1 MVHLKFFKHFCAIP
15 DRNAQPKSLVGKPI
29 NNENKKIR
37 LLHTKALALLFF
49 VATRIRDAI
58 ADYVFFIFRKFLA
71 FAWATSFTTVRQ
83 DSDMY
88 FLHELKSIGL
98 AMERDKRLTCHI
110 RSSTEGSSAIH
121 EYRLSKVRSI
131 T

>member
-1 MVHLKFFKHFCAIP
+1 
-15 DRNAQPKSLVGKPI
+15 VGKPI

-37 LLHTKALALLFF
+37 LLHTRALGLLFF
-49 VATRIRDAI
+49 VARRIRDAI

-71 FAWATSFTTVRQ
+71 LAWATSFTTVRQ
-83 DSDMY
+83 NSDMY

-110 RSSTEGSSAIH
+110 RSSTEGPSAIL
-121 EYRLSKVRSI
+121 EYR
-131 T
+131 